1 MQTVIFNN
9 AFGIGNIKKEDKPMA
24 TKTLLNITNHP
35 SKGWSNEQR
44 EGWDRII
51 DIPFPSVSPHLNAN
65 DREYMGIVMGL
76 LEEIVKVIRQH
87 MEDELYICLQG
98 EFSICYKVFESCRKA
113 DYPVAFAIPTTER
126 VVEEIV
132 LPDGTTK
139 KNVTFRFVRWRL
151 MQKESNKGGT
161 DED

>member
-1 MQTVIFNN
+1 
-9 AFGIGNIKKEDKPMA
+9 MA

-35 SKGWSNEQR
+35 SERWSDEQKA
-44 EGWDRII
+44 GWDRII
-51 DIPFPSVSPHLNAN
+51 DIPFPTVSPHL
-65 DREYMGIVMGL
+65 DVEDKEYV
-76 LEEIVKVIRQH
+76 EIVTWLLKKIEKVIRQYK
-87 MEDELYICLQG
+87 EDELYVCLQG
-98 EFSICYKVFESCRKA
+98 EFSLCYRVFESCQRA
-113 DYPVAFAIPTTER
+113 DYPVTFAIPTTER